1 MTKENNLD
9 YISAND
15 DLTTDICNTLSEL
28 DEKLTTMKRKVKH
41 GKLKIQKKKI
51 KSQVM
56 KKHNPT
62 DYERENICK
71 KARKKAHSVVANA
84 RRNISNGVREG
95 LTIVNPRA
103 LTLSEAFGLDF
114 LEEAVGNDV

>member
-51 KSQVM
+51 K
-56 KKHNPT
+56 
-62 DYERENICK
+62 
-71 KARKKAHSVVANA
+71 
-84 RRNISNGVREG
+84 
-95 LTIVNPRA
+95 
-103 LTLSEAFGLDF
+103 
-114 LEEAVGNDV
+114 

>member
-51 KSQVM
+51 
-56 KKHNPT
+56 
-62 DYERENICK
+62 NIVK
-71 KARKKAHSVVANA
+71 VYHP
-84 RRNISNGVREG
+84 
-95 LTIVNPRA
+95 L
-103 LTLSEAFGLDF
+103 L
-114 LEEAVGNDV
+114 